1 MMRVARPTTIS
12 NKTLNRLIL
21 ACGLALLI
29 GIPAMLFIYWND
41 RHVDP
46 GASMADRTVAAA
58 EAAVQAAPNDI
69 QARDH
74 LAAAYVTAKRYQDG
88 ITQFTEALKIDA
100 TDRAALLGRG
110 IAYVNIENLDAARA
124 DLQAFVDGNGTGEFA
139 KSDPQLEQAYYWLG
153 YVQLQ
158 QGQAADAATTLQKA
172 LAINAGDADALYS
185 LGVALDKTGDPKAA
199 ASALKL
205 AVSYVPIGWRDPY
218 QELATAYTALGQ
230 ADGVTWANAMVA
242 LCDGNLDQAEAAL
255 TPLTAGPMKTD
266 ALLGLAQVA
275 AQRGDNAAATGYYQ
289 QVLAIDPSNTSA
301 SIGLSMLGAGASAA
315 PSSVASPNTGGSN

>member
-12 NKTLNRLIL
+12 NRTLNRLIL
-21 ACGLALLI
+21 VCGLALLI
-29 GIPAMLFIYWND
+29 GIPAMVFIYWND

-46 GASMADRTVAAA
+46 GASLAGRTVAAA
-58 EAAVQAAPNDI
+58 EAAVEADPKDI

-74 LAAAYVTAKRYQDG
+74 LAAAYVSDKRYQDG
-88 ITQFTEALKIDA
+88 ITQFGAALQIDA

-110 IAYVNIENLDAARA
+110 IAYIEVESLDAARA
-124 DLQAFVDGNGTGEFA
+124 DLQAFVDGNGAGEFA
-139 KSDPQLEQAYYWLG
+139 KTDPQLEQAYYWLG

-172 LAINAGDADALYS
+172 LAIDAGDADALYS
-185 LGVALDKTGDPKAA
+185 LGVALDQTGKPDMA

-205 AVSYVPIGWRDPY
+205 AVAFVPDGWRDPY
-218 QELATAYTALGQ
+218 RELATAYAALGQ
-230 ADGVTWANAMVA
+230 SDGVTWANAMVA
-242 LCDGNLDQAEAAL
+242 YCDGDLDQAEAAL
-255 TPLTAGPMKTD
+255 TPLTAGTMKTD

-275 AQRGDNAAATGYYQ
+275 GKRGDNAAATDYYQ

-315 PSSVASPNTGGSN
+315 PSPVASPNTGGSN

>member
-29 GIPAMLFIYWND
+29 AIPVMVFIYWND

-46 GASMADRTVAAA
+46 GASLAGRTVAAA
-58 EAAVQAAPNDI
+58 EAAVEADPNDI

-74 LAAAYVTAKRYQDG
+74 LAAAYVSAKRYQDG
-88 ITQFTEALKIDA
+88 IDQFTEALKLDA
-100 TDRAALLGRG
+100 TDRPALLGRG
-110 IAYVNIENLDAARA
+110 IAYVDLENLDLARA
-124 DLQAFVDGNGTGEFA
+124 DLQAFVDGNSAGEFA

-153 YVQLQ
+153 YIQLQ
-158 QGQAADAATTLQKA
+158 QGEPGNAADTLQKA
-172 LAINAGDADALYS
+172 LAIDAGDADALYS
-185 LGVALDKTGDPKAA
+185 LGVALDQTGKPDMAV
-199 ASALKL
+199 SALKL
-205 AVSYVPIGWRDPY
+205 AVAFVPAGWRDPY

-230 ADGVTWANAMVA
+230 SDGVAWANAMVA
-242 LCDGNLDQAEAAL
+242 YCDGNLDEAEAGL
-255 TPLTAGPMKTD
+255 TSLTAGSMKTD

-275 AQRGDNAAATGYYQ
+275 AQRGDNASATDYYQ